1 MSVYVWKAG
10 GREGVTAAGAAA
22 RAPGGAAEGA
32 GAQASSSEGG
42 AAGGGSPT
50 EKAAPGFPVSE
61 EQREELR
68 EAFELLDPG
77 GSGLVDV
84 SDLKIAVRALGCEL
98 RKEEMKRIVSE
109 FGEEGSGKLTFKAF
123 LQVMTQKMAEPCLE
137 KEILEAFKVFDC
149 DGTGKISFED
159 LKVVAREVGED
170 ITDEEL
176 QEMIDEADVD
186 GDGEVDEQEFLR
198 ILTLT
203 DP

>member
-1 MSVYVWKAG
+1 
-10 GREGVTAAGAAA
+10 
-22 RAPGGAAEGA
+22 
-32 GAQASSSEGG
+32 
-42 AAGGGSPT
+42 
-50 EKAAPGFPVSE
+50 VSE

-84 SDLKIAVRALGCEL
+84 SDLKARSWKNAAALGCEL

-123 LQVMTQKMAEPCLE
+123 LQVMTQKMVQPCLE

-203 DP
+203 